1 MVLPFRSMSEMDEQ
15 NRQFFEEFNRVRSPF
30 QRPFNMFDVAGGIM
44 NTNSARSVLP
54 LESLGFNT
62 STGVANEPDVIGT
75 YRDKYDIY
83 RNDDGDPVYM
93 YQGDEYSAPGNF
105 DQQRRSGIQGLIDY
119 VRNLSIPSTLLGYAS
134 APFSFIGRGLQS
146 FDRGLRGTDFGS
158 SRTLAEYAQKR
169 RERKQAE
176 RAQENFRDVYDS
188 AREQGFTNDRGG
200 FSTNKADKAGTSLGS
215 GQFSPSSSRG
225 RSGY

>member
-15 NRQFFEEFNRVRSPF
+15 NRQFFEEFNRARSPF

-44 NTNSARSVLP
+44 NTDSARSVLP
-54 LESLGFNT
+54 NQKFDFLSSAYEDES
-62 STGVANEPDVIGT
+62 NE
-75 YRDKYDIY
+75 
-83 RNDDGDPVYM
+83 
-93 YQGDEYSAPGNF
+93 Q
-105 DQQRRSGIQGLIDY
+105 DQDYIDLVNRSQSGIGRLMDY
-119 VRNLSIPSTLLGYAS
+119 VQNLSIPSTLLGYAS
-134 APFSFIGRGLQS
+134 APFSFIGKGLQS

-158 SRTLAEYAQKR
+158 SRTLAEYFQKVK
-169 RERKQAE
+169 ERKQAQK
-176 RAQENFRDVYDS
+176 AQENFKDVYDS

-200 FSTNKADKAGTSLGS
+200 FSTNKEDRAGTSLGS